1 MTRSR
6 SLSSSTEENDININ
20 PKRLVG
26 KKIKREEE
34 DQTYAT
40 KRLRP
45 RYGGVNNYRLRMG
58 FDSIDNSTVTQNK
71 NLSEDN
77 IFSSRTFPHNNEA
90 PKRNNV
96 SKRNIRAVYGK
107 SSPKNLQNLPLFHS
121 SASCK
126 SSDSRKKKN
135 DPIKFVASNSDES
148 DIEIPKT
155 FKPPCR
161 EFLDPEFATTSKR
174 DVTGNPDKPLIR
186 KFDSTQ
192 SLKRLDIDST
202 ESFMEESNAQ
212 LPNFKVITVDNTP
225 QSSSEANSSVVHSKD
240 KDYGIARS
248 TTPSKSFKAY
258 LDLGFDE
265 SPISSY
271 HVSKAYIS
279 DEESPNLG
287 SSGLIS
293 ILASK
298 PPLAL
303 CPMCYEPVGSDE
315 LREYGPMNTRKQEKF
330 CLSHRIKTAKENWTS
345 NRYPSIEWDLLD
357 ARVSNHHGLIQRLI
371 TGETSYYRALLQEKV
386 DQGKDR
392 NLRTMTSNLIPGY
405 YGPRGL
411 RIISEN
417 IFREF
422 TPLLKEYIIQDRLM
436 AARGYTPY
444 VQSVLVP
451 EVAARLITEDLQ
463 ITLPEA
469 RRIMAESASV
479 GELLHE
485 ETRDV
490 IHETVSDHGNNPNH
504 SINAQ
509 SLYTDGTIEA
519 AYWGTYSISDSSS

>member
-1 MTRSR
+1 
-6 SLSSSTEENDININ
+6 
-20 PKRLVG
+20 
-26 KKIKREEE
+26 
-34 DQTYAT
+34 
-40 KRLRP
+40 
-45 RYGGVNNYRLRMG
+45 
-58 FDSIDNSTVTQNK
+58 
-71 NLSEDN
+71 
-77 IFSSRTFPHNNEA
+77 
-90 PKRNNV
+90 
-96 SKRNIRAVYGK
+96 
-107 SSPKNLQNLPLFHS
+107 
-121 SASCK
+121 
-126 SSDSRKKKN
+126 DSRKKKI